1 MFRRCRHAA
10 HDHPWA
16 VVALNEWQQ
25 CADEHLG
32 KHRARPTA
40 IRVSAGGP
48 PTVQIR
54 AARGG
59 ATACMWPCGPARAF
73 RRGARPVHGA
83 ARPPTAGRAQDRP
96 DPPQN
101 RPAGAQTRWPWLGSS
116 AVPRGR
122 GWASSRPNCTTAMAA
137 ATAAATGRV
146 EGADRK
152 RRALCHRR
160 TGQGRTRADD
170 PCVRIVSVSPQKQ
183 RKLGPRMGRK
193 QTQTDKSPFAP
204 ARWAVQF
211 VRFTSNGRARTG

>member
-16 VVALNEWQQ
+16 VVALNEWQR
-25 CADEHLG
+25 CAGELLG

-116 AVPRGR
+116 AASGLESVAPNSSPSWLEVGESSSSYPRSG
-122 GWASSRPNCTTAMAA
+122 ASS
-137 ATAAATGRV
+137 GEV
-146 EGADRK
+146 GWE
-152 RRALCHRR
+152 
-160 TGQGRTRADD
+160 
-170 PCVRIVSVSPQKQ
+170 QK
-183 RKLGPRMGRK
+183 LLMDTPRLRLKDLTEKTMK
-193 QTQTDKSPFAP
+193 EKE
-204 ARWAVQF
+204 
-211 VRFTSNGRARTG
+211 